1 MHDEFR
7 QKLSCRQIPKS
18 LNRVGK
24 RKNCLAM
31 KKLSVD
37 EMCLTTG
44 GGKLGCALAIAGAI
58 AATAG
63 AAFITGGASLIIW
76 LIGKG
81 LATATIIDA
90 CGDLID

>member
-1 MHDEFR
+1 
-7 QKLSCRQIPKS
+7 
-18 LNRVGK
+18 
-24 RKNCLAM
+24 M

-44 GGKLGCALAIAGAI
+44 GSKIGCAFAIAGAI